1 MEREQVKEE
10 IKQIYRDHYNDVYK
24 FLVAFTNTRNESED
38 LTQEVF
44 IRLFKSL
51 PKFKGDSQLK
61 TWIFSIA
68 RNVAIDHS
76 KRTRRQQLMSDIVLK
91 FIPSKEKTTE
101 EMVEAKEEIDAV
113 YTSLKKLK
121 YEYRMVIILRGI
133 QEFSVKETAQI
144 MNWNE
149 SKVKVNYHRA
159 LKQLKNELESD
170 TSLVNERWV

>member
-1 MEREQVKEE
+1 MEQEHVKEE
-10 IKQIYRDHYNDVYK
+10 IKQIYRAHYNDVYK

-51 PKFKGDSQLK
+51 PKFKGESHLK

-68 RNVAIDHS
+68 RHVAIDHS
-76 KRTRRQQLMSDIVLK
+76 KKCRRQQLVSDIVLK
-91 FIPSKEKTTE
+91 FMPSKEKTTE
-101 EMVEAKEEIDAV
+101 ELVEAKEEIDTV
-113 YTSLKKLK
+113 YASLKKFK

-144 MNWNE
+144 MNWSE

-159 LKQLKNELESD
+159 LKQLKQELQSD
-170 TSLVNERWV
+170 TSLVSERWV

>member
-1 MEREQVKEE
+1 MEREHVNEE

-51 PKFKGDSQLK
+51 PKFKGESQLK

-76 KRTRRQQLMSDIVLK
+76 KKCRRQQLVSDIVLK
-91 FIPSKEKTTE
+91 FMPSQEKTTE
-101 EMVEAKEEIDAV
+101 ELIEAKEEIDTV
-113 YTSLKKLK
+113 YVSLRKLK

-144 MNWNE
+144 MNWTE
-149 SKVKVNYHRA
+149 SKVKVN
-159 LKQLKNELESD
+159 
-170 TSLVNERWV
+170 